1 METRV
6 CRHAFATTE
15 TVRDRTVFFPPAV
28 DVVTV
33 FYAAIAVEWKLGN
46 RLKKRAEIEKLTAQ
60 FNVTILSFRN
70 DNSNMT
76 FATFKNTLSVYA
88 FGIQFVREFNL
99 AASIF
104 NFGRG
109 PRVYEQKL
117 IITRGP
123 SY

>member
-1 METRV
+1 M

-60 FNVTILSFRN
+60 FIVTILSFRN